1 MTPMPLEMR
10 FHWGA
15 FCSFSVPSRRS
26 VAAWTTRTA
35 HGLAKGC
42 RVFFI
47 QCLVRGF
54 AEVFCCLLQLLLCFP
69 ISANKNHAE
78 KEVLMATKLV
88 CHSFAKNTEQCLRLH
103 SFASFIVSSPASS
116 LSSLQICNL
125 GFRYPLNSAHAYVT
139 YVHQRRVSLIEVSTG
154 PSDASSAFSLENI
167 LTDQI
172 HETLSKY
179 HAINTISARAMS
191 GQK

>member
-1 MTPMPLEMR
+1 MIIEAPSVVS
-10 FHWGA
+10 A
-15 FCSFSVPSRRS
+15 FLLADLSLPERPGQH
-26 VAAWTTRTA
+26 T
-35 HGLAKGC
+35 GLKGC
-42 RVFFI
+42 GVFFI

-69 ISANKNHAE
+69 ISANKNQAE

-88 CHSFAKNTEQCLRLH
+88 CHSFAKKILNNVCASIPLH
-103 SFASFIVSSPASS
+103 PS
-116 LSSLQICNL
+116 LSHHRPHPSEVCKYEISS
-125 GFRYPLNSAHAYVT
+125 FRYPLNSVNA
-139 YVHQRRVSLIEVSTG
+139 YVHQRCVSLIEVSTG

-179 HAINTISARAMS
+179 HATNTISARTMS